1 MFPLSDKN
9 MKVVALL
16 LAVVGVVVACVMNKK
31 VLGNNVSL
39 GVCAISVV
47 VGLFVGMSLLN
58 ERTKPSEAFYF
69 EDEVEANNKPVNNK
83 PANNKPANK
92 KPTNNKPANNKPA
105 NNKVV
110 NDALVESPEAN
121 KVANENQPVPT
132 DSVNVVPGA
141 NNVPPQNKVDF
152 PESNAKKFGCL
163 PGTTLDA
170 SELLPNADS
179 ANIFDTPANPGNI
192 SGANF
197 LDAGFHVGVNTVGQS
212 LRNANRQIRSE
223 PPNPQVKVSP
233 WLQSTIEPDTNRKP
247 LEIGQ

>member
-1 MFPLSDKN
+1 MYPLSDKN
-9 MKVVALL
+9 TKVVALL
-16 LAVVGVVVACVMNKK
+16 LAVVGVVVACVMNRK

-39 GVCAISVV
+39 GVCAVSVV
-47 VGLFVGMSLLN
+47 VGLVVGMSLLN
-58 ERTKPSEAFYF
+58 ERAKPSEAFYF
-69 EDEVEANNKPVNNK
+69 EDEVEAE
-83 PANNKPANK
+83 
-92 KPTNNKPANNKPA
+92 NKPANNKPA
-105 NNKVV
+105 NNKPADNKVV
-110 NDALVESPEAN
+110 NDALAESPEAN
-121 KVANENQPVPT
+121 KVANEKQAVPT
-132 DSVNVVPGA
+132 DSVNAVPGA
-141 NNVPPQNKVDF
+141 NNVPPQNEVDF
-152 PESNAKKFGCL
+152 PKSNAKKFGCL